1 MGNKQKREMLDG
13 AEQNKYKEEQKEAFR
28 EMFNKMRN
36 ACKLRK
42 KKDIE
47 PPKMTT
53 TTETKKEEKQSKIR
67 INVRIKIR
75 AFWPLFRNFFK
86 VLFKGYTLVI
96 DFLCYFFSYKAYMPR
111 LVLIACNFFFAFR
124 IPEDES
130 EIC

>member
-1 MGNKQKREMLDG
+1 MVRMQNFLIINYCVLIMGNKQKREMLDG

-53 TTETKKEEKQSKIR
+53 TTETKKENNRK
-67 INVRIKIR
+67 
-75 AFWPLFRNFFK
+75 
-86 VLFKGYTLVI
+86 
-96 DFLCYFFSYKAYMPR
+96 
-111 LVLIACNFFFAFR
+111 
-124 IPEDES
+124 
-130 EIC
+130 